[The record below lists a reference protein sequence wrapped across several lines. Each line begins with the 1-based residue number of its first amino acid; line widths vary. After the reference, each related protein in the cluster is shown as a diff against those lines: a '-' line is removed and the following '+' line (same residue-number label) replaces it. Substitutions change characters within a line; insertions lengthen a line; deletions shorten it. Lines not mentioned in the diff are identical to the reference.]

1 MARCETLRRRGRRAE
16 QACGPVGSFAPVA
29 KQYPDV
35 GHRVTERADLPVEN
49 RPHASVLA
57 EHGVVEAVVAVD
69 HRDSL
74 LLRDRR
80 RQLVGHGLDEAPVVD
95 ALDVH
100 LLVLGSPTTKLAFD
114 VAVVSRE
121 IAETGRVDVDVVQ
134 LGERLGEVITN
145 DVARRHV
152 ERGFGLGPVAQDRA
166 VDELHDVERSFVDRF
181 IDAQSQWLRDRDAE
195 GEERRDD
202 GVLADHVVRRGQ
214 DVTGRWATKGEPSP
228 AGVSD
233 AKRQVRT
240 TTGDELEFEWG
251 DGSDVLAHPRRH
263 AGFVYSR
270 RRTLHV
276 AKANSGERPSH
287 LAACAVRLVNVT
299 DVTDATFA
307 TAVMERSMSV
317 PVVVDLWAEWCGPCK
332 TLGPILE
339 KVIGETNGA
348 VELVKVDVDAN
359 PSVSQAFAVQSIPA
373 VFAVHEG
380 KIVDTFVG
388 ALPESAVREFIEKL
402 APGATQVDRLLDEGD
417 ETSLRAALELD
428 SSNLDAAVALGDLL
442 RTSDRLDEAEA
453 LLVPFEHVVAAKTVL
468 ARIRLQRSGVALTGD
483 VDLTLEHLLEQSGT
497 DEKARASLLEVLD
510 ALGPDDPRYV
520 SFRRRLASRL
530 Y

>member
-1 MARCETLRRRGRRAE
+1 
-16 QACGPVGSFAPVA
+16 
-29 KQYPDV
+29 
-35 GHRVTERADLPVEN
+35 
-49 RPHASVLA
+49 
-57 EHGVVEAVVAVD
+57 
-69 HRDSL
+69 
-74 LLRDRR
+74 
-80 RQLVGHGLDEAPVVD
+80 
-95 ALDVH
+95 
-100 LLVLGSPTTKLAFD
+100 
-114 VAVVSRE
+114 
-121 IAETGRVDVDVVQ
+121 
-134 LGERLGEVITN
+134 
-145 DVARRHV
+145 
-152 ERGFGLGPVAQDRA
+152 
-166 VDELHDVERSFVDRF
+166 
-181 IDAQSQWLRDRDAE
+181 
-195 GEERRDD
+195 
-202 GVLADHVVRRGQ
+202 
-214 DVTGRWATKGEPSP
+214 
-228 AGVSD
+228 
-233 AKRQVRT
+233 
-240 TTGDELEFEWG
+240 
-251 DGSDVLAHPRRH
+251 
-263 AGFVYSR
+263 
-270 RRTLHV
+270 
-276 AKANSGERPSH
+276 
-287 LAACAVRLVNVT
+287 
-299 DVTDATFA
+299 
-307 TAVMERSMSV
+307 MERSMSV

-428 SSNLDAAVALGDLL
+428 SSNLDAAVALGELL

-453 LLVPFEHVVAAKTVL
+453 LLVSFEHVVAAKTVL